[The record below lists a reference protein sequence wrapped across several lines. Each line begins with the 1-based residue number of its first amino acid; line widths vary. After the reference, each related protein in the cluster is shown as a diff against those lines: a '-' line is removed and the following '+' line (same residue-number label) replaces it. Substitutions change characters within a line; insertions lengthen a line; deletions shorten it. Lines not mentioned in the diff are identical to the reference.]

1 MKNLLKYCIIT
12 SMILSVASASA
23 SVVEDA
29 EVSINFARSQ
39 EDYQEVLTM
48 LQDELKRKQ
57 KPNTA
62 IDLKYWAGV
71 ACFHLEKYDEA
82 EAYFEAATS
91 RHADAYRYLG
101 KIRYADYDFEAALEA
116 YDDYQAALKKAKK
129 SVPEDVDIEAEVNK
143 ATVAQSMLD
152 RVESIVVIDSIN
164 VPYEK
169 FFSHYRLALS
179 AGRLRPLDEL
189 PIETP
194 YRGREQ
200 MFYAN
205 ENDDFILWANID
217 SALNR
222 HLYEASRLNDGTW
235 QEPVQVDFGDDRR
248 NYDAY
253 PFMMSDGSTLY
264 FASEGEGSIGGYD
277 IFCSN
282 RDPETHEY
290 MSPLN
295 VGMPYNSPYNDF
307 MLAIDEENGVG
318 WWATDRHT
326 PSDGIDEWNVTIYV
340 FIPNTIRVNRNIDDP
355 NIVNYA
361 KVDNYKSTW
370 EEGAD
375 YSELLNT
382 ISQIDPNTPK
392 KEIEFNFRISKDV
405 LYQNFDDFK
414 TDEGRELMQQ
424 YLEALQEFEDFEEE
438 LSELRKEYNRKPS
451 PSLASEIRSKESLY
465 KTKYEGVNKL
475 RNRIYK
481 IEK

>member
-1 MKNLLKYCIIT
+1 MKNIFKYSIIA
-12 SMILSVASASA
+12 SMILSVASVSA
-23 SVVEDA
+23 SVVDDA
-29 EVSINFARSQ
+29 EVSINAARTP

-71 ACFHLEKYDEA
+71 ACFHLDKYDEA
-82 EAYFEAATS
+82 EAYFEASSS

-101 KIRYADYDFEAALEA
+101 KIRFVDYDFEAALEA
-116 YDDYQAALKKAKK
+116 YDDYQTALTKAKK
-129 SVPEDVDIEAEVNK
+129 MVPEDFDIEAEVNK
-143 ATVAQSMLD
+143 ATAAQSMLD

-169 FFSHYRLALS
+169 FFTHYRLALS

-189 PIETP
+189 PIKTP
-194 YRGREQ
+194 DGGVEQ
-200 MFYAN
+200 MYYSN
-205 ENDDFILWANID
+205 ENDDFILWSDLD
-217 SALNR
+217 STLNSR
-222 HLYEASRLNDGTW
+222 LYEASRLNDGTW
-235 QEPVQVDFGDDRR
+235 QEPVLVDFGDDRN

-264 FASEGEGSIGGYD
+264 FASKGEGSIGGYD

-282 RDPETHEY
+282 RDSETHEY

-326 PSDGIDEWNVTIYV
+326 PSNSIDEWNVTIYV
-340 FIPNTIRVNRNIDDP
+340 FIPNMIRVNRNIDDP

-361 KVDNYKSTW
+361 KVENYKSTW

-382 ISQIDPNTPK
+382 ISLIDPNIQK
-392 KEIEFNFRISKDV
+392 KDIEFNFRISNDI
-405 LYQNFDDFK
+405 LYQNFEDFK
-414 TDEGRELMQQ
+414 TEEGRNLMKLYVEKNSEFNQMMTELAD
-424 YLEALQEFEDFEEE
+424 LRAEFKKSPSATLVSEIKRYEE
-438 LSELRKEYNRKPS
+438 LVQTLSD
-451 PSLASEIRSKESLY
+451 EILKI
-465 KTKYEGVNKL
+465 KN
-475 RNRIYK
+475 NIYK

>member
-1 MKNLLKYCIIT
+1 MKNLFKYCIIT
-12 SMILSVASASA
+12 SMILSATSMSA

-29 EVSINFARSQ
+29 EVSINVARTP

-57 KPNTA
+57 KPNTS

-71 ACFHLEKYDEA
+71 ACFYLNKYDEA
-82 EAYFEAATS
+82 TAYLGAATS

-101 KIRYADYDFEAALEA
+101 KIRFFNYDFEAALEA

-143 ATVAQSMLD
+143 TTAAQSMLD

-169 FFSHYRLALS
+169 FFSHYRLSLS
-179 AGRLRPLDEL
+179 AGQLRPLDEL
-189 PIETP
+189 PIKTQD
-194 YRGREQ
+194 GGIEQ

-205 ENDDFILWANID
+205 ENDDFILWADVD
-217 SALNR
+217 SALNSR
-222 HLYEASRLNDGTW
+222 LYEASRLNDGTW
-235 QEPVQVDFGDDRR
+235 QEPVLVDFGDDRS

-264 FASEGEGSIGGYD
+264 FASRGEGSIGGYD

-318 WWATDRHT
+318 WWATDRN
-326 PSDGIDEWNVTIYV
+326 SQKDGINDWDVTIYV
-340 FIPNTIRVNRNIDDP
+340 FIPNMIRVNRNIDDS
-355 NIVNYA
+355 NIVSYA
-361 KVDNYKSTW
+361 KVENYKSTW

-382 ISQIDPNTPK
+382 ISQIDPNRPK
-392 KEIEFNFRISKDV
+392 KEILFNFRISKDV
-405 LYQNFDDFK
+405 LYQNFEDFK

-424 YLEALQEFEDFEEE
+424 YLEALQEFEDIEEE
-438 LSELRKEYNRKPS
+438 LSEQRKEYNRKPS
-451 PSLASEIRSKESLY
+451 PSLASEIRGKENMY
-465 KTKYEGVNKL
+465 KTKYERVNKI

>member
-1 MKNLLKYCIIT
+1 
-12 SMILSVASASA
+12 
-23 SVVEDA
+23 
-29 EVSINFARSQ
+29 
-39 EDYQEVLTM
+39 
-48 LQDELKRKQ
+48 
-57 KPNTA
+57 
-62 IDLKYWAGV
+62 
-71 ACFHLEKYDEA
+71 
-82 EAYFEAATS
+82 
-91 RHADAYRYLG
+91 
-101 KIRYADYDFEAALEA
+101 
-116 YDDYQAALKKAKK
+116 
-129 SVPEDVDIEAEVNK
+129 
-143 ATVAQSMLD
+143 
-152 RVESIVVIDSIN
+152 
-164 VPYEK
+164 
-169 FFSHYRLALS
+169 
-179 AGRLRPLDEL
+179 
-189 PIETP
+189 
-194 YRGREQ
+194 
-200 MFYAN
+200 
-205 ENDDFILWANID
+205 
-217 SALNR
+217 
-222 HLYEASRLNDGTW
+222 
-235 QEPVQVDFGDDRR
+235 
-248 NYDAY
+248 
-253 PFMMSDGSTLY
+253 
-264 FASEGEGSIGGYD
+264 
-277 IFCSN
+277 
-282 RDPETHEY
+282 

-326 PSDGIDEWNVTIYV
+326 PSNGIDEWNVTIYV
-340 FIPNTIRVNRNIDDP
+340 FIPNMIRVNRNIDDP

-451 PSLASEIRSKESLY
+451 PSLGSEIRSKESLY